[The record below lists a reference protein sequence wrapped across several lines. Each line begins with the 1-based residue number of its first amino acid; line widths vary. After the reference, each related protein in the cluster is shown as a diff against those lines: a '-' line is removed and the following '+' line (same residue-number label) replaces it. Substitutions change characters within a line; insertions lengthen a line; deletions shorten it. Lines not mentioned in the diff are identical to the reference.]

1 MSKGSGILLGS
12 SETRGAKPSHP
23 DWERWVV
30 SFVGLLVVLVGFG
43 GARGAWWLVR
53 LHPNAEHYVRPY
65 LEPLRMIGQGVRYG
79 AWFFVGLTGLG
90 LLWALLMWLHW
101 RRQLRCVRGQYLT
114 LVIPRSQHAR
124 ETTSRTN
131 PEGPSAL
138 WDRLIGTLQDASARG
153 LPPYLASEL
162 WGDGGGRVQWGVWLP
177 DHMTPQREAIRRL
190 MTAERPQARLVDA
203 PDPLLVALGAGE
215 DDAGDSGE
223 RWYASAVLI
232 LRARDYYPLAH
243 DDLGLRSLV
252 AALRPPRTVL
262 ASGVSVIVAPAPWSW
277 ARRVDQLVQRW
288 RWTSRY
294 RRRFDERYKQ
304 ETDAISLKAQQP
316 HARVCL
322 RVHVIAHTHA
332 AAHAECHSLITTLAA
347 GRARYGWAIQAWKAH
362 AVQVRRVRGL
372 DVPPAGRCRAPFCPL
387 PRPLGVFPLM

>member
-1 MSKGSGILLGS
+1 MSKGSGMLLGS

-23 DWERWVV
+23 ERERWVV
-30 SFVGLLVVLVGFG
+30 SFVGLLVVLVGFW
-43 GARGAWWLVR
+43 GARVAWWLVR
-53 LHPNAEHYVRPY
+53 LHPAAEHFVQTH
-65 LEPLRMIGQGVRYG
+65 LEPFRIIRQGFAYG

-90 LLWALLMWLHW
+90 LLWAFVVWLCW
-101 RRQLRCVRGQYLT
+101 CRQLRRVRGQYLT
-114 LVIPRSQHAR
+114 LVIPRSQHTR
-124 ETTSRTN
+124 ETTSRIN
-131 PEGPSAL
+131 PDGPNAL
-138 WDRLIGTLQDASARG
+138 WDRLIGTLQDARAQG
-153 LPPYLASEL
+153 PPPYLASEL

-203 PDPLLVALGAGE
+203 PDPLLAALGAGE
-215 DDAGDSGE
+215 DDEGDSGE

-232 LRARDYYPLAH
+232 LRARDYYPLPQ
-243 DDLGLRSLV
+243 DELGQRSLV

-262 ASGVSVIVAPAPWSW
+262 ASGVSVIVTPAPWTW
-277 ARRVDQLVQRW
+277 ARRAHQLVQRW

-304 ETDAISLKAQQP
+304 ETDAISLKAQQA

-322 RVHVIAHTHA
+322 RVHVIAETHA
-332 AAHAECHSLITTLAA
+332 AAQAECHSLITTLAA
-347 GRARYGWAIQAWKAH
+347 GRARYAWATQAWKPH
-362 AVQVRRVRGL
+362 AMQVQRVRGR
-372 DVPPAGRCRAPFCPL
+372 DVPLTGRCRAPFCPL